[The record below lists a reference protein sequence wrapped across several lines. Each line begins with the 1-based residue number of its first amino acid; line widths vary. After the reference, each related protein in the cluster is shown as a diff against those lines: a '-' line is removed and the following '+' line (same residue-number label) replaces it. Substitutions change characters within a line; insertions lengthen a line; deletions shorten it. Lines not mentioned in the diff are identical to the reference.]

1 MRSSLL
7 TFFDKK
13 FEREGVERTL
23 FIHRSKDKLLM
34 AQIYVD
40 DIIFRATSS
49 NLDLSFIEEMKTKFE
64 MRMVDGLYLFL
75 GQQIRQLKDKILL

>member
-1 MRSSLL
+1 
-7 TFFDKK
+7 
-13 FEREGVERTL
+13 
-23 FIHRSKDKLLM
+23 M

-49 NLDLSFIEEMKTKFE
+49 NLDLTFIEEMKTKFE

-75 GQQIRQLKDKILL
+75 GQQIRQLKDEILL